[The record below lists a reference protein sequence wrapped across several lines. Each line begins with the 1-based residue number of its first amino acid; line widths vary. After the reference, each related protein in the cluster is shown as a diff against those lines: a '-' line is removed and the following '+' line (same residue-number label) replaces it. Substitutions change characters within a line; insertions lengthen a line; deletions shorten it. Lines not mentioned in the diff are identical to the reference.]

1 MAGIIKTENTDD
13 TATRL
18 NPKTPLE
25 RALEKVAAGQ
35 FTALTPEEQ
44 AALTASVNGEQ
55 PGQGAPTAV
64 GSVPQPQASTSGY
77 TSGYPSASPG
87 MSAVD
92 LYNQSRVVL
101 QQQNIRTSLWQAG
114 SDGPEPE
121 VIRERKVERR
131 PPFGAQ
137 NPSIGTPTRRAVPYQ
152 TTTRAPLSV
161 YEGEYGEKVNDPV
174 FRDWLLR
181 RGVVLAGMDP
191 EDPDFLSKGL
201 SLWRTAG
208 AMVAANPTLRGS
220 VTPEEW
226 LDGQYRLRGGDSAY
240 ETLLKTLKP
249 NPITRN
255 VSTQTYTVTAA
266 QAQGVIDDL
275 SQSLLGRMASDAEL
289 KRARAVMQKLLT
301 PTVTTTVQ
309 DATDPNNV
317 QTTSHTKA
325 GVGPGEAQA
334 ILRMRMQ
341 RGSEGMAF
349 NVGSMFENALRRM
362 G

>member
-1 MAGIIKTENTDD
+1 MVGIIKAENTDD

-18 NPKTPLE
+18 NPKAPLE
-25 RALEKVAAGQ
+25 RALEKVRNGQ
-35 FTALTPEEQ
+35 VASLTQDEADALGLALNPATP
-44 AALTASVNGEQ
+44 
-55 PGQGAPTAV
+55 AP
-64 GSVPQPQASTSGY
+64 SPPPLP
-77 TSGYPSASPG
+77 SGYPNVGASSTSTTASG
-87 MSAVD
+87 SSAVD
-92 LYNQSRVVL
+92 LYNQSRTFVTG
-101 QQQNIRTSLWQAG
+101 QDIRTSLWQAG
-114 SDGPEPE
+114 SNAPEPE
-121 VIRERKVERR
+121 VIRKRSVETRI
-131 PPFGAQ
+131 PFGAQ
-137 NPSIGTPTRRAVPYQ
+137 NPSIGTPTRRGVPYQ

-181 RGVVLAGMDP
+181 RGVVLAGMNPD
-191 EDPDFLSKGL
+191 DPDFLSKGL

-220 VTPEEW
+220 ITPEEW

-249 NPITRN
+249 NPVTRN